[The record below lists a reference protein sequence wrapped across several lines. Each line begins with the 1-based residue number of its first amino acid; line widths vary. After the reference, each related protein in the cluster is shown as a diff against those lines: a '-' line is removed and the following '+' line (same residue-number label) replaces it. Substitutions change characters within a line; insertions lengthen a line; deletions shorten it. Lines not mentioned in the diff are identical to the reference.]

1 MKLSGKPMLKRRK
14 TMKEIYKMIP
24 LTMNGRALSH
34 QKNAKT
40 AAAFT
45 MICGRGVTRYDV
57 E

>member
-1 MKLSGKPMLKRRK
+1 MKLSGKPMLKRK

-40 AAAFT
+40 VAALT